1 MVIIMVEIF
10 SLSGKHDSMLGYIPK
25 AIHFKLT
32 LDDGKSQAVH
42 EARILIPSKRHQEAI
57 KQCIY
62 LLSEY
67 NPSFNDPWSRLMCT
81 VYYAVRES
89 LGKCVLLINSH
100 NGKNKSSF
108 LAIKVV
114 NLLLMLPAY
123 VLCNQFDKCN
133 AKCNAQET

>member
-25 AIHFKLT
+25 VIHNKLT

-62 LLSEY
+62 
-67 NPSFNDPWSRLMCT
+67 
-81 VYYAVRES
+81 
-89 LGKCVLLINSH
+89 
-100 NGKNKSSF
+100 
-108 LAIKVV
+108 
-114 NLLLMLPAY
+114 
-123 VLCNQFDKCN
+123 
-133 AKCNAQET
+133 